1 MKTGVLGDL
10 NAVRTESLLQLIGRA
25 SRPHLAAVMD
35 KPDLRAMALGELV
48 RRVPERFRPSRGN
61 SLAAVMHC
69 RLSGGFTEDGF
80 DEIQIVIEDGT
91 CVVGST
97 FDRDPDV
104 TITAGPVDLLK
115 AITGKVA
122 ASIMLVGGRLSLRG
136 DLRLA
141 LRLLRCFDI

>member
-1 MKTGVLGDL
+1 MKTGVLDDL
-10 NAVRTESLLQLIGRA
+10 NAVRTESLLRLIGRA
-25 SRPHLAAVMD
+25 SRPQLAAVMD
-35 KPDLRAMALGELV
+35 KPELRAMALAEFV
-48 RRVPERFRPSRGN
+48 RRVPGRFRPARGN

-80 DEIQIVIEDGT
+80 DEIQIVIEN
-91 CVVGST
+91 GSCAAGRS
-97 FDRDPDV
+97 FDRAPHV

-115 AITGKVA
+115 AITGRVA
-122 ASIMLVGGRLSLRG
+122 ASVMLVGGRLSLRG